1 MLQLQAQT
9 LEQQE
14 RLYKNQI
21 RLNIREIMQ
30 GELNFYASAFA
41 NISSTASILGVGD
54 CTPVSKCLLQRRYN
68 CVLLFTPCHPTFA
81 LVSRDSA

>member
-21 RLNIREIMQ
+21 RLNIREILQ
-30 GELNFYASAFA
+30 GELNFYSHALA
-41 NISSTASILGVGD
+41 NISSTAAILAG
-54 CTPVSKCLLQRRYN
+54 
-68 CVLLFTPCHPTFA
+68 FA
-81 LVSRDSA
+81 LTTYVAQACYQRPVPTTS

>member
-21 RLNIREIMQ
+21 RLNIREILQ
-30 GELNFYASAFA
+30 GELN
-41 NISSTASILGVGD
+41 
-54 CTPVSKCLLQRRYN
+54 
-68 CVLLFTPCHPTFA
+68 
-81 LVSRDSA
+81 

>member
-21 RLNIREIMQ
+21 RLNIREILQ
-30 GELNFYASAFA
+30 EELN
-41 NISSTASILGVGD
+41 
-54 CTPVSKCLLQRRYN
+54 
-68 CVLLFTPCHPTFA
+68 
-81 LVSRDSA
+81 